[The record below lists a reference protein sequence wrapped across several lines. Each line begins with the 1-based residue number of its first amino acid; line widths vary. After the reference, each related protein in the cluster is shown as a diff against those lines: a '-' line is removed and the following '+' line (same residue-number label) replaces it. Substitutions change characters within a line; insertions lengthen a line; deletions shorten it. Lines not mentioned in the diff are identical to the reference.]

1 MGLRSPPSGRLVS
14 VLSRASVSDAELIKS
29 AFHRNALQFSVL
41 ENRAIRSHGI
51 AGLKLP
57 FSFFL
62 ALRYL
67 KPKRTFISIITLIS
81 VLGVMLGVT
90 VLILVISVMTG
101 FDREL
106 RQKVIDFDAHILV
119 SSEDILSN
127 WRALKDKID
136 KTPGVVATAPF
147 VQGQV
152 IVEFENRRLAPMIR
166 GVDPTQEENV
176 IPLRKFIKHGKLDL
190 EGDSTVLGVE
200 LARKLRVA
208 VGDKVIVYSPGN
220 LGEVLDGMKKLEK
233 AKGDDEKKVI
243 NRLREII
250 LPKELMVTG
259 IFETGHYLHDSEF
272 LLVPIYV
279 GQELYGLGDALHG
292 ITVKTDN
299 PYGAERVKQSIE
311 QFLEPPAFAQTWI
324 DMNHQYFEAVRL
336 ERTVMF
342 FLLFFIVVVA
352 AFGIMSTLI
361 TVTVQKRQEIG
372 IVKALGANISQIIW
386 IFLGQGTVVGL
397 FGTLTGLGLG
407 MTLIRYRNEFSRW
420 LASTLHIEIFPREVY
435 QFSEIPAQIVPQ
447 DVWIICISAFF
458 ICSFAALIPA
468 YFAAR
473 LDPVK
478 ALRYE

>member
-1 MGLRSPPSGRLVS
+1 MSVALISGPHQSTDGHRSP
-14 VLSRASVSDAELIKS
+14 
-29 AFHRNALQFSVL
+29 LQQLL
-41 ENRAIRSHGI
+41 ENQRVYRHGI
-51 AGLKLP
+51 GDLKLP
-57 FSFFL
+57 FSLFL

-67 KPKRTFISIITLIS
+67 KPKRTFLSIITLIS

-119 SSEDILSN
+119 STEDIMHD
-127 WRALKDKID
+127 WRALKTKID
-136 KTPGVVATAPF
+136 KTPGVVATAPY
-147 VQGQV
+147 VQGPV

-166 GVDPTQEENV
+166 GVDPAQEENV
-176 IPLRKFIKHGKLDL
+176 IPLHKFIKQGSLDL
-190 EGDSTVLGVE
+190 DGESTVLGIE
-200 LARKLRVA
+200 LARKLQIHL
-208 VGDKVIVYSPGN
+208 GDKLTVYSPGN
-220 LGEVLDGMKKLEK
+220 LGQILDGIKKLEN
-233 AKGDDEKKVI
+233 AQGAEEKKTI
-243 NRLREII
+243 DELRDVI
-250 LPKELMVTG
+250 LPKELTVTG
-259 IFETGHYLHDSEF
+259 IYETGHYLHDSEF

-299 PYGAERVKQSIE
+299 PYSAERVKSEIE
-311 QFLEPPAFAQTWI
+311 NFLTPPEFAETWI

-361 TVTVQKRQEIG
+361 TVTVQKRREIG
-372 IVKALGANISQIIW
+372 IMKALGANLSQIVW
-386 IFLGQGTVVGL
+386 AFLGQGTVVGL

-407 MTLIRYRNEFSRW
+407 MTLIRYRNEFSHW

-435 QFSEIPAQIVPQ
+435 QFSSIPAEVIPK
-447 DVWIICISAFF
+447 DVAVICISAFL

>member
-1 MGLRSPPSGRLVS
+1 
-14 VLSRASVSDAELIKS
+14 
-29 AFHRNALQFSVL
+29 
-41 ENRAIRSHGI
+41 
-51 AGLKLP
+51 LKLP

-67 KPKRTFISIITLIS
+67 KPKRTFLSIITLIS

-119 SSEDILSN
+119 TTEDILGN
-127 WRALKDKID
+127 WRDLTVKIRN
-136 KTPGVVATAPF
+136 TPGVVATAPY
-147 VQGQV
+147 VQGPV
-152 IVEFENRRLAPMIR
+152 IVDFQNRRLAPMIR
-166 GVDPTQEENV
+166 GIDPVQEENV
-176 IPLRKFIKHGKLDL
+176 IPLRKFITKGKLDL

-200 LARKLRVA
+200 LARKLRIS
-208 VGDKVIVYSPGN
+208 VGDKLTVYSPGN
-220 LGEVLDGMKKLEK
+220 LGQILDGIKKLEK
-233 AKGDDEKKVI
+233 AKGEDEKEAI
-243 NRLREII
+243 DQLREVI
-250 LPKELMVTG
+250 LPKELTVTG

-272 LLVPIYV
+272 LLVPIFV

-299 PYGAERVKQSIE
+299 PYSAERVKESIE
-311 QFLEPPAFAQTWI
+311 QFLEPPQFAQTWI
-324 DMNHQYFEAVRL
+324 DMNRQYFEAVRL

-361 TVTVQKRQEIG
+361 TVTVQKRREIG
-372 IVKALGANISQIIW
+372 IMKALGATISQIVW
-386 IFLGQGTVVGL
+386 VFLGQGTVVGL

-407 MTLIRYRNEFSRW
+407 MTLIRYRNEFSHW
-420 LASTLHIEIFPREVY
+420 LANTLHIEIFPREVY
-435 QFSEIPAQIVPQ
+435 QFSQIPAQVVPQ
-447 DVWIICISAFF
+447 DVWIICISAFL
-458 ICSFAALIPA
+458 ICSVAALIPA

>member
-1 MGLRSPPSGRLVS
+1 MSVALISRPHQSTDGHRPP
-14 VLSRASVSDAELIKS
+14 
-29 AFHRNALQFSVL
+29 LQQLL
-41 ENRAIRSHGI
+41 ENQRVYRHGI
-51 AGLKLP
+51 GDLKLP
-57 FSFFL
+57 FSLFL

-67 KPKRTFISIITLIS
+67 KPKRTFLSIITLIS

-119 SSEDILSN
+119 STEDIMHN
-127 WRALKDKID
+127 WRALKTKID
-136 KTPGVVATAPF
+136 KTPGVVATAPY
-147 VQGQV
+147 VQGPV

-166 GVDPTQEENV
+166 GVDPAQEENV
-176 IPLRKFIKHGKLDL
+176 IPLRKFIKQGNFDLDG
-190 EGDSTVLGVE
+190 ESTVLGIE
-200 LARKLRVA
+200 LARKLKIHL
-208 VGDKVIVYSPGN
+208 GDKLTVYSPGN
-220 LGEVLDGMKKLEK
+220 LGQMLDGIKKLEN
-233 AKGDDEKKVI
+233 AKGAEEKKTI
-243 NRLREII
+243 DELRDVI
-250 LPKELMVTG
+250 LPKELTVTG
-259 IFETGHYLHDSEF
+259 IYETGHYLHDSEF

-299 PYGAERVKQSIE
+299 PYSAERVKSEIE
-311 QFLEPPAFAQTWI
+311 NFLTPPEFAETWI

-361 TVTVQKRQEIG
+361 TVTVQKRREIG
-372 IVKALGANISQIIW
+372 IMKALGANLSQIVW
-386 IFLGQGTVVGL
+386 VFLGQGTVVGL

-407 MTLIRYRNEFSRW
+407 MTLIRYRNEFSSW

-435 QFSEIPAQIVPQ
+435 QFSSIPAEVIPK
-447 DVWIICISAFF
+447 DVAIICISAFL

>member
-1 MGLRSPPSGRLVS
+1 MSVALISRPHQSTDGHRPP
-14 VLSRASVSDAELIKS
+14 
-29 AFHRNALQFSVL
+29 LQQLL
-41 ENRAIRSHGI
+41 ENQRVYRHGI
-51 AGLKLP
+51 GDLKLP
-57 FSFFL
+57 FSLFL

-67 KPKRTFISIITLIS
+67 KPKRTFLSIITLIS

-119 SSEDILSN
+119 STEDIMHD
-127 WRALKDKID
+127 WRALKTKID
-136 KTPGVVATAPF
+136 KTPGVVATAPY
-147 VQGQV
+147 VQGPV

-166 GVDPTQEENV
+166 GVDPAQEENV
-176 IPLRKFIKHGKLDL
+176 IPLRKFIKQGNFDLDG
-190 EGDSTVLGVE
+190 ESTVLGIE
-200 LARKLRVA
+200 LARKLKIHL
-208 VGDKVIVYSPGN
+208 GDKLTVYSPGN
-220 LGEVLDGMKKLEK
+220 LGQILDGIKKLEN
-233 AKGDDEKKVI
+233 AKGAEEKKTI
-243 NRLREII
+243 DELRDVI
-250 LPKELMVTG
+250 LPKELTVTG
-259 IFETGHYLHDSEF
+259 IYETGHYLHDSEF

-299 PYGAERVKQSIE
+299 PYSAERVKSEIE
-311 QFLEPPAFAQTWI
+311 NFLTPPEFAETWI

-361 TVTVQKRQEIG
+361 TVTVQKRREIG
-372 IVKALGANISQIIW
+372 IMKALGANLSQIVW
-386 IFLGQGTVVGL
+386 VFLGQGTVVGL

-407 MTLIRYRNEFSRW
+407 MTLIRYRNEFSHW

-435 QFSEIPAQIVPQ
+435 QFSSIPAEVIPK
-447 DVWIICISAFF
+447 DVAIICISAFL

>member
-1 MGLRSPPSGRLVS
+1 M
-14 VLSRASVSDAELIKS
+14 
-29 AFHRNALQFSVL
+29 
-41 ENRAIRSHGI
+41 
-51 AGLKLP
+51 KLP
-57 FSFFL
+57 FSLFL

-67 KPKRTFISIITLIS
+67 KPKRTFLSIITLIS
-81 VLGVMLGVT
+81 IIGVMLGVT
-90 VLILVISVMTG
+90 VLILVIAVMTG

-119 SSEDILSN
+119 TSEEVLHD
-127 WRALKDKID
+127 WRALKTKID
-136 KTPGVVATAPF
+136 NTPGVVATAPYI
-147 VQGQV
+147 QGPV

-166 GVDPTQEENV
+166 GVDPVQEEKV
-176 IPLRKFIKHGKLDL
+176 IPLHKFVKQGKLDL
-190 EGDSTVLGVE
+190 EGESAVLGVE
-200 LARKLRVA
+200 LARKLRVN
-208 VGDKVIVYSPGN
+208 VGDKVTIYSPGN
-220 LGEVLDGMKKLEK
+220 LGQILDGIKKLEN
-233 AKGDDEKKVI
+233 AKGQQEKEAI
-243 NRLREII
+243 EQLREVI
-250 LPKELMVTG
+250 LPKELTITG
-259 IFETGHYLHDSEF
+259 IFETGHYMHDSEF

-292 ITVKTDN
+292 ITIKTDN
-299 PYGAERVKQSIE
+299 PYGAERVKGLIQR
-311 QFLEPPAFAQTWI
+311 FLEPPEFAQTWI
-324 DMNHQYFEAVRL
+324 DMNKQYFEAVRL

-435 QFSEIPAQIVPQ
+435 QFSEIPAQVVPS

-458 ICSFAALIPA
+458 ICSIAALVPA